1 MQLIDSTAK
10 TNWIFVGIIAAFA
23 VFAVG
28 GILLLQGVGL
38 GPSSPTP
45 TPAPTPQPR
54 DQAELDFAG
63 DRPEL
68 VEGWQTY
75 RNAEFGFEVK
85 YPMDLI
91 GQKVESDTTL
101 LAITDRDSSHYFS
114 IHVRKNYKIDQIL
127 STIEET
133 KEINIGDHLGYE
145 YFYIEGAGASEVALI
160 QVGQDALS
168 ISFDY
173 IGDGQKFATA
183 EDKKDYVQDF
193 FSQILS
199 TFRFV
204 DNTRVCPG
212 PDCDL
217 DKNIPY

>member
-28 GILLLQGVGL
+28 GILLLQGVGP

-101 LAITDRDSSHYFS
+101 L
-114 IHVRKNYKIDQIL
+114 
-127 STIEET
+127 
-133 KEINIGDHLGYE
+133 
-145 YFYIEGAGASEVALI
+145 
-160 QVGQDALS
+160 DALS

-183 EDKKDYVQDF
+183 EDQKDYVQDF